1 MWPAQRPVVGVEA
14 GRRPVGRPAIA
25 QPAGPPVLFRR
36 QFGTCSLGATGRA
49 SAPRGL
55 RQGKANVRK
64 DTERSVAAERSR
76 HSRRS
81 LPTLLHCRPGGRGDL
96 ASAPAAA
103 QPEAEVEDRIRI
115 AVGVPGVPDCR
126 SERRAV
132 HERNNPVGD
141 LGEEPARRAA
151 GAGDRPAHR
160 RASSAS
166 SCFAGG
172 WSHWC

>member
-1 MWPAQRPVVGVEA
+1 MPHLVRPAERPVVGVKA

-36 QFGTCSLGATGRA
+36 QSRTCSLEATGRA

-81 LPTLLHCRPGGRGDL
+81 LPTLLHCRQ
-96 ASAPAAA
+96 SSS
-103 QPEAEVEDRIRI
+103 EAEGAAREQRQKPSRRRRSLLLLESQSESGNFREI
-115 AVGVPGVPDCR
+115 AF
-126 SERRAV
+126 SEVNSRCGYRERAETRR
-132 HERNNPVGD
+132 
-141 LGEEPARRAA
+141 
-151 GAGDRPAHR
+151 
-160 RASSAS
+160 
-166 SCFAGG
+166 
-172 WSHWC
+172 